1 MLGGVRDG
9 GLFRESWGGTGTQL
23 QWPGTSQSK
32 EAKMAADF
40 KIIHDSI
47 HGSIRFEEPL
57 ISILE
62 TPELQ
67 RLSNVRQLG
76 MNYLVFPG
84 ANHTR
89 FEHSLGVSHLA
100 GQIGKMLS
108 LDDLQIKKL
117 RIAGLIHDIGHPPFS
132 HTLEKYLKKK
142 TGLDHVKIGA
152 KIVKGEIDV
161 AKGVSGP
168 REKLIDIIEKDGL
181 DPEEIIS
188 IFSEREENDL
198 FGRRS
203 RKKYMEKI
211 INGDLDADQ
220 LDYLLRD
227 SHYTGVAYGIIDLQ
241 RILNTIAI
249 RDNDIVF
256 NEKGM
261 EALESVMVAR
271 ALMYSSVYFHKT
283 ARIAELMLSR
293 AIEDMKGIDPFELI
307 SMTDS
312 ELISM
317 LLQGDG
323 YQRDIGIRIK
333 FRRLFKKAMIYTEIP
348 ENFDAK
354 NIRKIEDEVAFESGA
369 PEGYV
374 LIDLPLEELPFTEPR
389 LANLDVKL
397 EKNGKIDYLNNV
409 SGIVKSLRT
418 RKPIDYS
425 MMVISEKSYVEN
437 VKNVLK
443 RKF

>member
-1 MLGGVRDG
+1 
-9 GLFRESWGGTGTQL
+9 
-23 QWPGTSQSK
+23 
-32 EAKMAADF
+32 MAGDF

-47 HGSIRFEEPL
+47 HGSIRLEEPL

-62 TPELQ
+62 TPEMQ

-100 GQIGKMLS
+100 GQIGRFLS
-108 LDDLQIKKL
+108 LNDDQIKIL
-117 RIAGLIHDIGHPPFS
+117 RIAGLLHDIGHPPFS
-132 HTLEKYLKKK
+132 HTLEKYIKKR
-142 TGLDHVKIGA
+142 TGLDHVEIGA
-152 KIVKGEIDV
+152 KIVNGEIDI
-161 AKGVSGP
+161 ANNLSWR
-168 REKLIDIIEKDGL
+168 REKINEIIENNGL
-181 DPEEIIS
+181 DPREIIS
-188 IFSEREENDL
+188 IFSEKEENDI
-198 FGRRS
+198 FGIRP
-203 RKKYMEKI
+203 RKKYMQKI

-241 RILNTIAI
+241 RILNTVSI
-249 RDNDIVF
+249 RADDIVF
-256 NEKGM
+256 NEKGL

-293 AIEDMKGIDPFELI
+293 AIESLRILDPINLI
-307 SMTDS
+307 SMNDS

-317 LLQGDG
+317 LLQSDG
-323 YQRDIGIRIK
+323 YAKEIGLRIK
-333 FRRLFKKAMIYTEIP
+333 YRRLFKKAMVYAELP
-348 ENFDAK
+348 ENFDMM
-354 NIRKIEDEVAFESGA
+354 NIKKMEDEIAYESGA
-369 PEGYV
+369 PDGYV
-374 LIDLPLEELPFTEPR
+374 LIDLPIEEISMNEPR
-389 LANLDVKL
+389 LTNLDIKL
-397 EKNGKIDYLNNV
+397 EKDGRIVYLNSISN
-409 SGIVKSLRT
+409 IVKSLRT
-418 RKPIDYS
+418 RRPVDYS
-425 MMVISEKSYVEN
+425 MMVIAEKSYVEN